1 MNIMKPSYFC
11 FVEAF
16 DLFGWLVVDL
26 MVLSVLVSCVLFELP
41 AASVPWR
48 GGSSKI
54 PTRTGNQEKAQ
65 VALLVLYQNYK

>member
-48 GGSSKI
+48 GGSSKN
-54 PTRTGNQEKAQ
+54 P
-65 VALLVLYQNYK
+65 